1 MNFRVVVGDSPDL
14 TSFGETVYATDSI
27 QVESD
32 FEKIKTY
39 KNTEGILVCLGM
51 VDSKDKSKS
60 LDEYFDEISANSL

>member
-32 FEKIKTY
+32 FEKIKTH
-39 KNTEGILVCLGM
+39 
-51 VDSKDKSKS
+51 
-60 LDEYFDEISANSL
+60 